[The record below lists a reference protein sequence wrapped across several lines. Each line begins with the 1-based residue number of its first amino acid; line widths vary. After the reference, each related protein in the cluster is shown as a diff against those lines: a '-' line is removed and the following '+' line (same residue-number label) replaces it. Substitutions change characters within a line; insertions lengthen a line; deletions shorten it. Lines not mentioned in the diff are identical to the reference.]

1 MKVQFSSIQF
11 SSVQFSSIAQSCP
24 TLCDPWIAA
33 HQASLSITNSRSSLR
48 FTSIDS
54 VMPSSHLILC
64 RPLLLLPQI
73 PPGIRIFSNESTVRM
88 RWPKYWSSSFS
99 IISSKEIPGLI
110 SFMKV
115 KEESQKVGLKLNIQK
130 MKIMASGPITSW
142 QIDGETV
149 SDFIFLGS

>member
-1 MKVQFSSIQF
+1 MSDS
-11 SSVQFSSIAQSCP
+11 A
-24 TLCDPWIAA
+24 TPWTAA
-33 HQASLSITNSRSSLR
+33 CQASLSITNSRSL
-48 FTSIDS
+48 FKLMSITL
-54 VMPSSHLILC
+54 VMPSYHLILC

-130 MKIMASGPITSW
+130 TKIMASSPISSW
-142 QIDGETV
+142 QIDCETV
-149 SDFIFLGS
+149 ETVVDFIFLGS